1 MAQLIVEPNMCL
13 DEIQTL
19 VWVSN
24 LKGSLLKL
32 IEDVGFSYKYLH
44 KVVMS
49 EKNECGEW
57 VEQEGNASTMV
68 TMDIGIRHRRPEL
81 PGKRLSGRLRAYHR
95 SIVRKKQGDKV
106 FENCCK
112 ETTPR
117 GREVTRTSHSSHGHP
132 DFPNGLKA
140 LETIFR

>member
-1 MAQLIVEPNMCL
+1 MAQLIVEPNMYL

-44 KVVMS
+44 KVAMS

-95 SIVRKKQGDKV
+95 SIVRKKTMRQSFRKLLQRDHAARTGS
-106 FENCCK
+106 C
-112 ETTPR
+112 THLSL
-117 GREVTRTSHSSHGHP
+117 VTRTP
-132 DFPNGLKA
+132 
-140 LETIFR
+140 

>member
-1 MAQLIVEPNMCL
+1 MKSRLWFESQI
-13 DEIQTL
+13 
-19 VWVSN
+19 SN

-44 KVVMS
+44 KVAMS

-95 SIVRKKQGDKV
+95 SIVRKKMRRHMAVKV
-106 FENCCK
+106 HIK
-112 ETTPR
+112 EITSH
-117 GREVTRTSHSSHGHP
+117 GREVARTSHSSHGHP

>member
-1 MAQLIVEPNMCL
+1 MKSRLWFESQI
-13 DEIQTL
+13 
-19 VWVSN
+19 SN

-95 SIVRKKQGDKV
+95 SIVRKKMRRHMAVKV
-106 FENCCK
+106 HIK
-112 ETTPR
+112 EITSH
-117 GREVTRTSHSSHGHP
+117 GREVARTSHSSHGHP

>member
-1 MAQLIVEPNMCL
+1 MAQLIVEPNMYL

-95 SIVRKKQGDKV
+95 SIVRKKTRQSFRKLLQRDHAARTGSY
-106 FENCCK
+106 
-112 ETTPR
+112 THLSL
-117 GREVTRTSHSSHGHP
+117 VTRTP
-132 DFPNGLKA
+132 
-140 LETIFR
+140 